1 MPQTEDARAAAEQEK
16 AQEAGNAQLV
26 GEGEAAKTSSQVQET
41 TKIAKDSKASDART
55 ANDARTASRA
65 AAAQEKTAKT
75 EKLWTPL
82 FVFIVIMT
90 LCSFVVG
97 QGLNS
102 GTSVYL
108 DHLGMGA
115 TFAGILAAV
124 FSAAAGVTRLA
135 CGPLIDRRG
144 RVIVMGGGALL
155 LCIGTILPVFASG
168 PAVFTVCRI
177 LQGIGFSAAT
187 TASATA
193 ASDVL
198 PLSRLGEGIG
208 YYGLGQALAMSIG
221 PALALFLVNT
231 NPPENLYLG
240 LSAMAALAFLFTM
253 LCRYEKNP
261 ARLPKT
267 ASYRQRFEEH
277 MQAERAAH
285 AEGEMGSRAE
295 GAAYADAAGASDSAA
310 AANAVNAANA
320 VAEADGPHASNASSA
335 TQNAAAEKS
344 EAAASAPEKEGFL
357 RRFIEPRAL
366 PGMLPMLVLSPA
378 FGFGIF
384 FMGLYGTSLG
394 YQNAGLFY
402 TVSAISMIAVRL
414 TSKAFMDRIAP
425 IKIMAAA
432 VICGLLGFGMVLN
445 ASHSELLFILSGL
458 PYGLCLG
465 VALPLNQSVAVKNTP
480 PERWGACNALYL
492 LASDIG
498 IGAASAIWGVV
509 NDAAGF
515 STTIVCVLCCIVAS
529 FVVAWF
535 SYPKEGTR
543 KKA

>member
-1 MPQTEDARAAAEQEK
+1 MPQTEDVRAMT
-16 AQEAGNAQLV
+16 AQKAGNAQLAE
-26 GEGEAAKTSSQVQET
+26 EGEAAKVSSQIQEKT
-41 TKIAKDSKASDART
+41 GTAKDGKARDART
-55 ANDARTASRA
+55 ANGA

-155 LCIGTILPVFASG
+155 LFIGTILPVFASG

-267 ASYRQRFEEH
+267 ASYRQRFEERV
-277 MQAERAAH
+277 QEEKAVRTES
-285 AEGEMGSRAE
+285 EIDSRAE
-295 GAAYADAAGASDSAA
+295 GAAHANAVGALDDAVAAGAAGAA
-310 AANAVNAANA
+310 DTANA

-335 TQNAAAEKS
+335 TQNAAADKS

-535 SYPKEGTR
+535 SYPKESAR

>member
-1 MPQTEDARAAAEQEK
+1 MPQTEDVRAMTAQK
-16 AQEAGNAQLV
+16 AGDAQLA
-26 GEGEAAKTSSQVQET
+26 GQGEAAKTSSQIQEKT
-41 TKIAKDSKASDART
+41 GTAKDGKARGART
-55 ANDARTASRA
+55 TSGA

-253 LCRYEKNP
+253 MCRYEKNP
-261 ARLPKT
+261 TRLPET
-267 ASYRQRFEEH
+267 ASYRQRFEERA
-277 MQAERAAH
+277 QAEKAAHAEGETDSH

-295 GAAYADAAGASDSAA
+295 GAAHADAAGASDSAA

-320 VAEADGPHASNASSA
+320 VAEADGPRASNASGT
-335 TQNAAAEKS
+335 TQNATAGKS
-344 EAAASAPEKEGFL
+344 EATASAPEEEGFL

-535 SYPKEGTR
+535 SYPKEGAR